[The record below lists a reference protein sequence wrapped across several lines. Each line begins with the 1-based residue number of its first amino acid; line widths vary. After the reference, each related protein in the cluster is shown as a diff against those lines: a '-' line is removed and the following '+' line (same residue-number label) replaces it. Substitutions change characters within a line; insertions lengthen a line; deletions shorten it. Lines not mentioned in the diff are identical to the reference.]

1 MGHKLGK
8 RRFSQITTG
17 EQGETIMIKK
27 RNKLTILGIALS
39 LVLFVLSTSFAFQQA
54 KFAVITDP
62 HMELY
67 GKDGMKMGASS
78 CEIVENTVKALN
90 KMNDLDFV
98 VVSGD
103 LTLDGEPWNVDQIKV
118 YLDELKVP
126 YYVISGNH
134 DFAPASQA
142 KPDKSPHVGVNRGA
156 FVWTFQGHGYNGPDA
171 WWALDP
177 MPGLHIIGLDSN
189 MITNWGGHIPQAELN
204 FLDKQLYENQDK
216 VNVVFCHHNF
226 LPWSKDDEFGGK
238 FDKFQIDNGAE
249 ARAIFEKYVPSL
261 QLVLTGH
268 RHIGLRH
275 KEINDVN
282 YIVNPPAVS
291 YPNQYTIY
299 TLTPDSISYETNWI
313 PVAKEIIDTAKVNLL
328 GAPGNWWRPSDAL
341 VGPEGDKV
349 MEAFFEGPGD
359 LLKKGTIELKPIAQ

>member
-1 MGHKLGK
+1 MMLKKHNRLIVLG
-8 RRFSQITTG
+8 
-17 EQGETIMIKK
+17 
-27 RNKLTILGIALS
+27 LALS
-39 LVLFVLSTSFAFQQA
+39 LVLFILSTSFAFEKA

-67 GKDGMKMGASS
+67 GKDGMRMGAASGKL
-78 CEIVENTVKALN
+78 VENTVKELYTIKDLN
-90 KMNDLDFV
+90 FV
-98 VVSGD
+98 VVTGD
-103 LTLDGEPWNVDQIKV
+103 LTLDGEPWNLDLMKS

-134 DFAPASQA
+134 DFAPPKQA
-142 KPDKSPHVGVNRGA
+142 KPENPPHVGVNRGA
-156 FVWTFQGHGYNGPDA
+156 FTWTFQGHGFNGPDA
-171 WWALDP
+171 WWSLDP

-189 MITNWGGHIPQAELN
+189 EITHWGGHLPKAELK
-204 FLDKQLYENQDK
+204 FLEKDLSENQNK

-226 LPWSKDDEFGGK
+226 VPWHKDDEFGGK

-249 ARAIFEKYVPSL
+249 ARAIFEKYVPSV

-275 KEINDVN
+275 KEINGVN
-282 YIVNPPAVS
+282 YIVNPPTIS

-299 TLTPDSISYETNWI
+299 TLTPDSISYETKWS
-313 PVAKEIIDTAKVNLL
+313 PVEKEVIDTAKANLL
-328 GAPGNWWRPSDAL
+328 GKPGNWWRGSDAP
-341 VGPEGDKV
+341 VGPEGDKA

-359 LLKKGTIELKPIAQ
+359 LLKKGTIKLKPVAK